1 MRGALRHDTPYCR
14 LNPAQEISAVGRHV
28 GRAITQA
35 KGIRL
40 VSSEEGSDVR
50 VMGFDEWQTLLR
62 SFVELAPH
70 VEKNNRR
77 TFSGS
82 GRLLSVH
89 GLPAFDGTAA
99 NISRLERTARDV
111 RLDGRDHYAV
121 VLPLAG
127 ATAFSQNERVV
138 ELAPSDLLLVDAT
151 RPFDYFPRGG
161 LRLLFFRV
169 PRRMVISNLGFE
181 PQGGLSSSGTLAG
194 RLILQLAA
202 EIAEGEASSSAHSH
216 IHMQLAICDLL
227 GVLFARPDGDLE
239 RSSRHAERLFT
250 RVCSIVKDDFVDP
263 DLTPSAVA
271 AAAGI
276 SLRYLQK
283 LFTPRGTTCG
293 QFIHTMR
300 LDHAAR
306 LLQRRAVCITKLSL
320 SDIAFEAGF
329 RDYKFFS
336 RKFRQRFGCG
346 PSEYAQSDQR
356 NA

>member
-1 MRGALRHDTPYCR
+1 M
-14 LNPAQEISAVGRHV
+14 
-28 GRAITQA
+28 
-35 KGIRL
+35 
-40 VSSEEGSDVR
+40 
-50 VMGFDEWQTLLR
+50 
-62 SFVELAPH
+62 
-70 VEKNNRR
+70 
-77 TFSGS
+77 
-82 GRLLSVH
+82 SVH
-89 GLPAFDGTAA
+89 GLPAFDAVAG

-111 RLDGRDHYAV
+111 RLDGYDHYAV

-127 ATAFSQNERVV
+127 ATALSQNERVV
-138 ELAPSDLLLVDAT
+138 QLAPKDLALVDST
-151 RPFDYFPRGG
+151 RPLDYFPRGD
-161 LRLLFFRV
+161 LRLLFFRL

-202 EIAEGEASSSAHSH
+202 EIAEGEDPSSAHSNV
-216 IHMQLAICDLL
+216 HMQLAICDLL
-227 GVLFARPDGDLE
+227 GVLFARPDGDLQS
-239 RSSRHAERLFT
+239 SSRHAERLFA
-250 RVCSIVKDDFVDP
+250 RVCSIVKDGFVDP

-271 AAAGI
+271 ATAGI

-306 LLQRRAVCITKLSL
+306 LLQRRAVCSTRLPL
-320 SDIAFEAGF
+320 NDIAFVAGF

-346 PSEYAQSDQR
+346 PSEYAKSD
-356 NA
+356 